1 MSIKEE
7 LQGLMNAM
15 AKAYRAGDAAGCAS
29 LFIPDGGLYS
39 PYAPPACGRGAIEAL
54 HQEWTQGGENKQLD
68 VIDAGFSGGGWAWC
82 HTAYSEGEVSGD
94 GTSLSVRER
103 QANGQWLIRICM
115 LNGDAPT
122 THD

>member
-29 LFIPDGGLYS
+29 LFVPDGELYS
-39 PYAPPACGRGAIEAL
+39 PYAPPARGRGAIEAL
-54 HQEWTQGGENKQLD
+54 HQEWTQGGENKQLN
-68 VIDAGFSGGGWAWC
+68 VIDAGCSGDLAWC

-94 GTSLSVRER
+94 GTSLSVLER

-115 LNGDAPT
+115 LNSDVPT

>member
-1 MSIKEE
+1 MSIQEE

-29 LFIPDGGLYS
+29 LFVPDGELYS
-39 PYAPPACGRGAIEAL
+39 PYAPPARGRGAIEAL
-54 HQEWTQGGENKQLD
+54 HQEWTQGGENKQLN
-68 VIDAGFSGGGWAWC
+68 VIGAGCSGDIAWC

-94 GTSLSVRER
+94 GTSLSVLER

-115 LNGDAPT
+115 LNSDVPT
-122 THD
+122 AHD

>member
-39 PYAPPACGRGAIEAL
+39 PYAPPARGRGAIEAL
-54 HQEWTQGGENKQLD
+54 HQEWTQGGENKQLN
-68 VIDAGFSGGGWAWC
+68 VIDAGFSGGGAGPGAIPL
-82 HTAYSEGEVSGD
+82 TLKAR
-94 GTSLSVRER
+94 SLVMARR
-103 QANGQWLIRICM
+103 
-115 LNGDAPT
+115 
-122 THD
+122 